1 MLYQLVAA
9 RFSVN
14 FVYNLKMFVF
24 QDDQIPKCSLF
35 QPLSDQ
41 VHIVFIFVIDNLIE
55 PYDVGVIQLLE
66 NFELFSNTVQ
76 SSFATAC

>member
-24 QDDQIPKCSLF
+24 LDDQIPKCSLF